1 MSMKIPKSW
10 DEVTIEQ
17 YAKIKRIQKREET
30 TDTQRIDNLISIVQ
44 VILNCS
50 IDEAEQLT
58 IKEME
63 QINEFIKSPVNQ
75 KIVKEFKTQGIR
87 FEIELNPNELNAW
100 RHAGVMEAIKDVDAN
115 MNSVIFYLAKP
126 FKYRWLRKNYF
137 ELTEAQIPEVIK
149 GFSQLPVS
157 MAYPIVVFF
166 FNLLEELT
174 NCFLDY
180 SENELKKI
188 NQALT
193 TEKQNL
199 LNDMD
204 GLKLSKT

>member
-1 MSMKIPKSW
+1 MSMKLPKSW
-10 DEVTIEQ
+10 DEVTLEQ

-30 TDTQRIDNLISIVQ
+30 TDTQRIDNLISVVQ
-44 VILNCS
+44 VVCNCS

-126 FKYRWLRKNYF
+126 FKYRGLRKKYF

-204 GLKLSKT
+204 GLKL

>member
-1 MSMKIPKSW
+1 MSMKLPKSW
-10 DEVTIEQ
+10 DEITLEQ

-30 TDTQRIDNLISIVQ
+30 TDTQRIDNLISVVQ
-44 VILNCS
+44 VVLNCS

-58 IKEME
+58 IKQME

-87 FEIELNPNELNAW
+87 FEIELNPNELSAW
-100 RHAGVMEAIKDVDAN
+100 RHAGVMEAIKDVEAN
-115 MNSVIFYLAKP
+115 MNSVIFHLAKP
-126 FKYRWLRKNYF
+126 FKYRGLRKKYF

-188 NQALT
+188 NQTLT
-193 TEKQNL
+193 QEKQNL
-199 LNDMD
+199 LNAMV
-204 GLKLSKT
+204 GLKL

>member
-1 MSMKIPKSW
+1 MKLPKSW
-10 DEVTIEQ
+10 DEVTLEQ

-63 QINEFIKSPVNQ
+63 QINELIKSPVNQ

-126 FKYRWLRKNYF
+126 FKYRGLRRKYF

-166 FNLLEELT
+166 FNLLDELT